1 MQTPQQIAQSNID
14 RYFLSGALRIGADD
28 CTDLFGDAAL
38 TADHLAH
45 IVGRNVQL
53 QRQLVR
59 SLLLRHRDLIRM
71 LDQIFGDVEQQV
83 LHALSP
89 ADQIALILLSSART
103 VSVGWAPV
111 LIHS

>member
-1 MQTPQQIAQSNID
+1 MHPKATGFGCIFSVNNID

-59 SLLLRHRDLIRM
+59 SLF
-71 LDQIFGDVEQQV
+71 FGPFASRLGFTSFLGV
-83 LHALSP
+83 
-89 ADQIALILLSSART
+89 
-103 VSVGWAPV
+103 
-111 LIHS
+111 

>member
-1 MQTPQQIAQSNID
+1 MHPKATGFGCIFSVNNID

-53 QRQLVR
+53 QRQLVLPCF
-59 SLLLRHRDLIRM
+59 S
-71 LDQIFGDVEQQV
+71 VTV
-83 LHALSP
+83 T
-89 ADQIALILLSSART
+89 SSGCSTRFLAM
-103 VSVGWAPV
+103 
-111 LIHS
+111 